1 MPETPCLGCGQMEPL
16 VDGRRCARCAPRRE
30 RARHNRVYDTAAW
43 KRASREA
50 IDAHVK
56 VFGWVCPGFG
66 RPAHPSRDLTAGHPI
81 ALANGGAPIQ
91 AGLIVECRSCGS
103 RRGAR
108 DVA

>member
-1 MPETPCLGCGQMEPL
+1 MPSIPCLDCGELGPRSRCSRDARA
-16 VDGRRCARCAPRRE
+16 VERR
-30 RARHNRVYDTAAW
+30 RHNRVYDTAAW
-43 KRASREA
+43 RRASREA
-50 IDAHVK
+50 IAAWVRDH
-56 VFGWVCPGFG
+56 GWHCPGYG
-66 RPAHPSRDLTAGHPI
+66 VPAHPSRDLTAGHPI